1 MSRYPNSVD
10 RFVRKRNKRDSP
22 QTIHDEAISI
32 SNGVGEAVL
41 KHDNVNHNSIE
52 IWTGEGKTGTEITSY
67 LLETPSHMEWKTIL
81 RVFTNEPQVYV
92 SYEFD
97 GDQVEAED
105 VNELQ
110 SAIEATQTE
119 LDRHKENDP
128 HADMRQ
134 SEYDTNYD
142 GKVDRADRADVADSV
157 EWGNVDGKPNEFPPG
172 YHLHTEAEISD
183 LDKYSRDEIDSKLS
197 KKADADDFTAHESDR
212 SNPHGVTKAQ
222 VGLGNVDNVKQATKT
237 EFDGLSIDFNDH
249 ISDNTRHISESE
261 RDTWNAKQ
269 DAIPYTPEDSANKG
283 QPGGYASLNSKG
295 QIVNSEIPANL
306 KEIRVVADIAERDG
320 LTEVYSGMRV
330 HVRNAT
336 DDDSVDEG
344 WAEYLWTGTEWTK
357 TAENESIDV
366 ILDWYDIEN
375 KPAVFPPESHTHT
388 EDDIT
393 DLDKYSKSE
402 VDARLANKSDKG
414 HVHTESDI
422 SDLDKYSKAEID
434 SMLQEKGAGDMLKSV
449 YDKNDNGVVDEA
461 ESVPWTGV
469 SGKPSE
475 YPPEQHGHEISEIS
489 GLQNELDGKM
499 RAGPVTWND
508 LKGGGD

>member
-157 EWGNVDGKPNEFPPG
+157 EWRNVDGKPNEFPPG
-172 YHLHTEAEISD
+172 YHLHTEAEIS
-183 LDKYSRDEIDSKLS
+183 
-197 KKADADDFTAHESDR
+197 
-212 SNPHGVTKAQ
+212 
-222 VGLGNVDNVKQATKT
+222 
-237 EFDGLSIDFNDH
+237 
-249 ISDNTRHISESE
+249 
-261 RDTWNAKQ
+261 
-269 DAIPYTPEDSANKG
+269 
-283 QPGGYASLNSKG
+283 
-295 QIVNSEIPANL
+295 
-306 KEIRVVADIAERDG
+306 
-320 LTEVYSGMRV
+320 
-330 HVRNAT
+330 
-336 DDDSVDEG
+336 
-344 WAEYLWTGTEWTK
+344 
-357 TAENESIDV
+357 
-366 ILDWYDIEN
+366 
-375 KPAVFPPESHTHT
+375 
-388 EDDIT
+388 

-434 SMLQEKGAGDMLKSV
+434 RMLQDKGEGDMLKSV

-475 YPPEQHGHEISEIS
+475 YPPEQHGHEMSEIS

-499 RAGPVTWND
+499 RAGPVTWGD
-508 LKGGGD
+508 LIGGGD